1 MATEYNDQLA
11 DDLHSAWMAMQT
23 IRAGLPYDGSVW
35 SGINHERWLKLAAAM
50 RVITDLSSENFAFLE
65 QKVHALTES
74 LKENR

>member
-11 DDLHSAWMAMQT
+11 DDLHSAWMALHV
-23 IRAGLPYDGSVW
+23 IRAGLPFDGVLGS
-35 SGINHERWLKLAAAM
+35 INHARWMKLAAAM

-74 LKENR
+74 LKEN